1 MERVKSCLP
10 YGRQLIDDEDIL
22 SVTKVLKSRFL
33 TQGPLVSEF
42 ERKLC
47 AYTGAKFCV
56 AVSSGTAALHL
67 AVAALGLKKGG
78 TGITSPITFLASA
91 NAFVY
96 NGITPLFAD
105 VEAKTIN
112 LSPRCLESVI
122 QKNTRVIIPVHFAG
136 RPAAMKE
143 ISGIAAQKK
152 CFVIEDAAHAI
163 GSSYPSGGRV
173 GNCRYSD
180 MTIFS
185 FHPVKTITTGEGGAI
200 TTNNKRF
207 YEQLCC
213 LRSHGVTRSPRVIKV
228 SPGPWYYEMRQL
240 GFNYRLTDLQAALG
254 ISQLRKIGHF
264 IDRRRQIVA
273 LYNAAFK
280 GCSSLQPVST
290 DDSLCAYHLYVVRID
305 FPELKT
311 SRKEFME
318 KLLLKGV
325 GSQVHYIPV
334 YRQPYYRRNYTYA
347 FNDYPEA
354 EKYYKECLSLPLFPS
369 MTDKDVSKVV
379 SALTQ
384 ILR

>member
-273 LYNAAFK
+273 H
-280 GCSSLQPVST
+280 T
-290 DDSLCAYHLYVVRID
+290 
-305 FPELKT
+305 
-311 SRKEFME
+311 
-318 KLLLKGV
+318 LLKREGEPDDIAKTV
-325 GSQVHYIPV
+325 QFLLSQAPYITGQV
-334 YRQPYYRRNYTYA
+334 IAVDGGRSIN
-347 FNDYPEA
+347 
-354 EKYYKECLSLPLFPS
+354 L
-369 MTDKDVSKVV
+369 
-379 SALTQ
+379 
-384 ILR
+384 